1 MRANEFINEVRI
13 RPTGNDSPQAWI
25 DYFLTSDHPNLKG
38 KDPELLKR
46 MALAAR
52 SKAVNNP
59 PKPKP
64 IFKPKPQNPNVRY
77 WWQEKDEGIEEAFNQ
92 PYPLTWEQSDDSYDA
107 LAKLDDGTNLSINFN
122 VEYDENNRE
131 YWHVEFWRNN
141 SLAVTGEGD
150 AQRVFATVLT
160 AIQEFVKKER
170 PKKIVFTADKEPGE
184 SRANLYTKLVKR
196 YAQSMG
202 FSVETETWGS
212 SLSFILT
219 RRVGSA
225 ASEVDEGWKD
235 WVAGAGAAAMLA
247 GGGGA
252 AYDAYKA
259 SQKEPEAVVAKAPSD
274 FNKGVQK
281 IAKDAVPKQLVTGS
295 PHEKFLTSAAVAAGI
310 KGEELAQFLGQTAH
324 ESNNFK
330 DLVELGGSNYF
341 KKYEPV
347 FKKDKKKKFV
357 MDPKT
362 GKPKNFNPK
371 ATRLGNT
378 MPGDGEKY
386 KGRGYIQLTGK
397 YNYEQASK
405 ALGLDLV
412 KNPQLVEKPEVAAKV
427 AVWFWQNRVQ
437 SKVSDFGDTKAST
450 KPINP
455 GLKHLDQ
462 RKEKF
467 GKFTTAM
474 R

>member
-1 MRANEFINEVRI
+1 MRATDFITDATYPGNIGMMEVAKFFQVADER
-13 RPTGNDSPQAWI
+13 QKAL
-25 DYFLTSDHPNLKG
+25 FKHLLEKG
-38 KDPELLKR
+38 KKG
-46 MALAAR
+46 LA
-52 SKAVNNP
+52 
-59 PKPKP
+59 
-64 IFKPKPQNPNVRY
+64 
-77 WWQEKDEGIEEAFNQ
+77 W
-92 PYPLTWEQSDDSYDA
+92 
-107 LAKLDDGTNLSINFN
+107 KLIQDVTN
-122 VEYDENNRE
+122 
-131 YWHVEFWRNN
+131 
-141 SLAVTGEGD
+141 
-150 AQRVFATVLT
+150 
-160 AIQEFVKKER
+160 
-170 PKKIVFTADKEPGE
+170 
-184 SRANLYTKLVKR
+184 TKLQGKE
-196 YAQSMG
+196 
-202 FSVETETWGS
+202 FD
-212 SLSFILT
+212 
-219 RRVGSA
+219 
-225 ASEVDEGWKD
+225 VDEGWKD

-259 SQKEPEAVVAKAPSD
+259 HQAEKEPTAITAKAPSD
-274 FNKGVQK
+274 FKKGVEK
-281 IAKDAVPKQLVTGS
+281 IAKDAVPKHLVTGS
-295 PHEKFLTSAAVAAGI
+295 PHEKFLTQAAVAAGI

-330 DLVELGGSNYF
+330 SMTELGGSSYF

-371 ATRLGNT
+371 AVTLGNT

-397 YNYEQASK
+397 WNYEQAGK

-412 KNPQLVEKPEVAAKV
+412 KKPELVEKPEVAAKV

-437 SKVSDFGDTKAST
+437 SKVSDFSDTKAST

-455 GLKHLDQ
+455 GLKHLDK

-467 GKFTTAM
+467 GDFKTAM